1 MLQEL
6 MKPEAYPPEIRKV
19 LMQSPRIERAI
30 CNRWMLG
37 WPGRVQKLIE
47 TGEYL
52 PALKEQYNLELDA
65 IAENADNSLSETEKA
80 ELAGLSLECP
90 IAET

>member
-19 LMQSPRIERAI
+19 LQEPNWIRRAI
-30 CNRWMLG
+30 ANRWILG
-37 WPGRVQKLIE
+37 WPGRVKRLIE

-52 PALKEQYNLELDA
+52 PALLEQEEQEADA
-65 IAENADNSLSETEKA
+65 LAENADNSLSPTEKA
-80 ELAGLSLECP
+80 QLAGLSLECP